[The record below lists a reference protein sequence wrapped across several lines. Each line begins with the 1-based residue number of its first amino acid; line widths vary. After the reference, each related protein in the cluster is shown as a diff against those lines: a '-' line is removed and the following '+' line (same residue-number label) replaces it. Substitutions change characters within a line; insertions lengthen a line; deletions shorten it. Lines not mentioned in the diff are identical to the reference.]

1 MSLLDAADDEVARAR
16 ERLEA
21 AKGELRDAVRD
32 AGGGPARDA
41 AHAEDQARALRAAI
55 GRDATELRDRALDAA
70 AHVDRARTTLAGAA
84 VGAVAL
90 GLVAAVVRRGAGRR
104 REQRSLEDQARSL
117 ARELVRIESLPTRD
131 HGGRRGRG
139 ASGTLGAVGAA
150 AAIAGLV
157 AVAARRRAAST
168 DEDLWLP
175 ER

>member
-16 ERLEA
+16 ERLET
-21 AKGELRDAVRD
+21 AKGELRAAVRD

-41 AHAEDQARALRAAI
+41 AHAEEQARALRAAI
-55 GRDATELRDRALDAA
+55 GRDAAELRDRALDAA

-84 VGAVAL
+84 AGAVAL
-90 GLVAAVVRRGAGRR
+90 GIVAAALRRGAGRR
-104 REQRSLEDQARSL
+104 RAQRSLEDQARSL
-117 ARELVRIESLPTRD
+117 ARELVRIESLPARA
-131 HGGRRGRG
+131 HGRGRG
-139 ASGTLGAVGAA
+139 ASGALGAVGAA